1 MIYDLRKIF
10 GVLALLC
17 GIVLTSCSSERTA
30 LNDSER
36 TAIAQAIEN
45 HDNTLIYI
53 WADYCEASKNML
65 EENIKP
71 NLEGL
76 ERNNVGIV
84 IIHYGKEE
92 AVADLKTEN
101 RIVVNVD
108 MSIPLL
114 IKRDANNT
122 MLGLLKDYR
131 KTEAMPIPLLVSRDG
146 LVENIDEEDGRYGYA
161 KIIYLSKTHQ

>member
-1 MIYDLRKIF
+1 MRKIF

-30 LNDSER
+30 LNDTDR
-36 TAIAQAIEN
+36 AAIAQAIEN

-71 NLEGL
+71 YLEDL
-76 ERNNVGIV
+76 EKNNVGIV

-108 MSIPLL
+108 MSTPLL

-122 MLGLLKDYR
+122 MHGLLKDYR

-161 KIIYLSKTHQ
+161 KIIYMAKTHQ

>member
-1 MIYDLRKIF
+1 MKKLF
-10 GVLALLC
+10 GVLAVLWS
-17 GIVLTSCSSERTA
+17 IVLVSCSSDRTA
-30 LNDSER
+30 LSDTDR
-36 TAIAQAIEN
+36 AAIAQAIEN

-53 WADYCEASKNML
+53 WADYCEASKMML

-71 NLEGL
+71 CLDGL

-92 AVADLKTEN
+92 AIADLKSAN
-101 RIVVNVD
+101 RIVVNLD
-108 MSIPLL
+108 PLL

-131 KTEAMPIPLLVSRDG
+131 KTNAMPIPLLVGRDG
-146 LVENIDEEDGRYGYA
+146 LVENIDDEDGHYGYA
-161 KIIYLSKTHQ
+161 KIIYLSKTNQ

>member
-1 MIYDLRKIF
+1 MKKLF
-10 GVLALLC
+10 GILAVLC
-17 GIVLTSCSSERTA
+17 GIVLISCSSERTA
-30 LNDSER
+30 LSDTDR
-36 TAIAQAIEN
+36 AAIAQAIEN

-71 NLEGL
+71 CLEGL
-76 ERNNVGIV
+76 EKNNVGIV

-92 AVADLKTEN
+92 AVASLKSAN
-101 RIVVNVD
+101 RIVVNLD
-108 MSIPLL
+108 ISTPLL

-146 LVENIDEEDGRYGYA
+146 RVENIDEEDGRYGYA
-161 KIIYLSKTHQ
+161 KIISLSKTYQ

>member
-1 MIYDLRKIF
+1 MKKIVF
-10 GVLALLC
+10 VLALLF
-17 GIVLTSCSSERTA
+17 GIVLISCSFDRTA
-30 LNDSER
+30 LSD
-36 TAIAQAIEN
+36 TDKAAIARTIEN

-71 NLEGL
+71 CLEGL
-76 ERNNVGIV
+76 EENNVGIV

-92 AVADLKTEN
+92 AVADLKSAN

-108 MSIPLL
+108 MSTPLL

-122 MLGLLKDYR
+122 MHGLLKDYR
-131 KTEAMPIPLLVSRDG
+131 KTNAMPIPLLVSRDG

>member
-1 MIYDLRKIF
+1 MKKLF
-10 GVLALLC
+10 GVLAVLWS
-17 GIVLTSCSSERTA
+17 IVLVSCSSDRTA
-30 LNDSER
+30 LSDTDR
-36 TAIAQAIEN
+36 AAIAQAIEN

-53 WADYCEASKNML
+53 WADYCEASKMML

-71 NLEGL
+71 CLDGL

-92 AVADLKTEN
+92 AIADLKSAN
-101 RIVVNVD
+101 RIVVNLD
-108 MSIPLL
+108 MSTPLL

-131 KTEAMPIPLLVSRDG
+131 KTNAMPIPLLVGRDG
-146 LVENIDEEDGRYGYA
+146 LVENIDDEDGHYGYA
-161 KIIYLSKTHQ
+161 KIIYLSKTNQ

>member
-1 MIYDLRKIF
+1 MKKTF
-10 GVLALLC
+10 VALVVLC
-17 GIVLTSCSSERTA
+17 GIVLTSCSSERMA
-30 LNDSER
+30 LNDTDR
-36 TAIAQAIEN
+36 AAIAQAIEN

-53 WADYCEASKNML
+53 WADYCEASKIML

-71 NLEGL
+71 CLEGL
-76 ERNNVGIV
+76 EKNNVGIV

-92 AVADLKTEN
+92 AVVDIKTAN
-101 RIVVNVD
+101 RIVVNVE
-108 MSIPLL
+108 MSTPFL

-131 KTEAMPIPLLVSRDG
+131 KTNAMPIPLLVSRDG

-161 KIIYLSKTHQ
+161 KIIDLSKKQQ

>member
-1 MIYDLRKIF
+1 MKKIF
-10 GVLALLC
+10 LILVVLY
-17 GIVLTSCSSERTA
+17 GIGLVSCSSERTA
-30 LNDSER
+30 LNDTDR
-36 TAIAQAIEN
+36 AAIAQAIEN

-71 NLEGL
+71 YLEGL
-76 ERNNVGIV
+76 EENNVGIV

-92 AVADLKTEN
+92 AVADLKSAN
-101 RIVVNVD
+101 RIIVNVD
-108 MSIPLL
+108 MSTPLL

-122 MLGLLKDYR
+122 MLGLLKNYR
-131 KTEAMPIPLLVSRDG
+131 KTNAMPIPLLVSRDG

-161 KIIYLSKTHQ
+161 KIIYLSKIHQ

>member
-1 MIYDLRKIF
+1 MRKIF

-30 LNDSER
+30 LNDTDR
-36 TAIAQAIEN
+36 AAIAQAIEN

-122 MLGLLKDYR
+122 MHGLLKDYR
-131 KTEAMPIPLLVSRDG
+131 KTNAMPIPLLVSRDG

-161 KIIYLSKTHQ
+161 KIIYLSNTHQ

>member
-1 MIYDLRKIF
+1 MKKIF
-10 GVLALLC
+10 WALAVLC
-17 GIVLTSCSSERTA
+17 GIVLTSCSSDKTA
-30 LNDSER
+30 LND
-36 TAIAQAIEN
+36 TDKAAIAQAIEN

-71 NLEGL
+71 CLEDL
-76 ERNNVGIV
+76 EKNNVGIA

-92 AVADLKTEN
+92 AVVDLKSAN

-108 MSIPLL
+108 MSTPLL

-131 KTEAMPIPLLVSRDG
+131 KTNAMPIPLLVSRDG
-146 LVENIDEEDGRYGYA
+146 LVENIDEEDGHYGYA
-161 KIIYLSKTHQ
+161 KIIHLSKTHQ

>member
-1 MIYDLRKIF
+1 MKKII
-10 GVLALLC
+10 GVLAVLC
-17 GIVLTSCSSERTA
+17 GIVWISCSSERTA
-30 LNDSER
+30 LNDTDR
-36 TAIAQAIEN
+36 TTIAQIIEN

-53 WADYCEASKNML
+53 WADYCEASKMML

-76 ERNNVGIV
+76 ENNNVGIV

-92 AVADLKTEN
+92 AVADLKSAN
-101 RIVVNVD
+101 RVVVNVD
-108 MSIPLL
+108 MSTPFL

-131 KTEAMPIPLLVSRDG
+131 KTNAMPIPLLVSRDG
-146 LVENIDEEDGRYGYA
+146 LVENCDDEDGHYGYA

>member
-1 MIYDLRKIF
+1 MKKLF
-10 GVLALLC
+10 GILAVLC
-17 GIVLTSCSSERTA
+17 GIVLISCSSERTA
-30 LNDSER
+30 LSDTDR
-36 TAIAQAIEN
+36 AAIAQAIEN

-71 NLEGL
+71 CLEGL
-76 ERNNVGIV
+76 EKNNVGIV
-84 IIHYGKEE
+84 IIHYGEEE
-92 AVADLKTEN
+92 AVADLRSAN

-108 MSIPLL
+108 MSTPLL

-131 KTEAMPIPLLVSRDG
+131 KTKAMPIPLLVSREG
-146 LVENIDEEDGRYGYA
+146 RVENIDEEDGRYGYA
-161 KIIYLSKTHQ
+161 KIISLSKSYQ

>member
-1 MIYDLRKIF
+1 MKKIF
-10 GVLALLC
+10 WALAVLC
-17 GIVLTSCSSERTA
+17 GIMLTSCSSDKTA
-30 LNDSER
+30 LNDTDR
-36 TAIAQAIEN
+36 AVIAQAIEN

-71 NLEGL
+71 YLEGL
-76 ERNNVGIV
+76 EENNVGIV

-92 AVADLKTEN
+92 AVADLKSVN

-108 MSIPLL
+108 MSAPLL

-122 MLGLLKDYR
+122 MLGLLYLHSAYSSHLCNASDR
-131 KTEAMPIPLLVSRDG
+131 PSTCRHRGRIGILLW
-146 LVENIDEEDGRYGYA
+146 
-161 KIIYLSKTHQ
+161 